1 MARLLRVPAISAGAS
16 EAVLATWPLAEN
28 VPYAATDVIATV
40 ETEKAVVDIEAE
52 EDGVILRRLV
62 GEGAN
67 VAVGQPIALLGA
79 PGEPAGDID
88 EMLRAHGVAAG
99 PPPAAPTAP
108 AAPAAPAGSPV
119 SSAPSAGSPASGADL
134 VRAAPAGN
142 GQPQGPG
149 PHDAEQAGALQ
160 AGALRAGAQRIF
172 VSPLARRLAR
182 DSALDLR
189 AIAGTG
195 PNGRIMRRDVEQA
208 MRAIGRAPAA
218 ATGWL
223 AEPALQPSPAV
234 TTGTAEGAAAG
245 WPTPVAPAAPPAA
258 AGHTAIAH
266 SRVRQ
271 AIASRL
277 TESKRT
283 VPHFYLSGSAR
294 AGKLL
299 RLRAELNDGTSPV
312 RVSVN
317 DLVVKA
323 VARAHQL
330 VPAMNVIWT
339 PEALLSYSSVD
350 VGVAVASPR
359 GRVTPGLRSAARYPI
374 SALSAAVA
382 DLVDRAGAGRL
393 QQRELE
399 GGTTC
404 VTNLGMFGVEEFSAI
419 INPPQSSIIAVGAIH
434 DAPVVKK
441 GKLGVGAVMRVTL
454 SVDHRAADGTTA
466 AEWMKAFVALI
477 EHPAQI
483 LA

>member
-28 VPYAATDVIATV
+28 VPYTAADVIATV
-40 ETEKAVVDIEAE
+40 ETEKAIVDIEAE

-79 PGEPAGDID
+79 PGEAAGDID
-88 EMLRAHGVAAG
+88 EMLRAQGV
-99 PPPAAPTAP
+99 AP
-108 AAPAAPAGSPV
+108 AAAAPAGSPV
-119 SSAPSAGSPASGADL
+119 SSPPSAGSPASGADL

-142 GQPQGPG
+142 GQRQGPG
-149 PHDAEQAGALQ
+149 PHRDAEQAGAQ
-160 AGALRAGAQRIF
+160 RAGTQRIF

-182 DSALDLR
+182 EGALDLR

-208 MRAIGRAPAA
+208 MRAVGP
-218 ATGWL
+218 
-223 AEPALQPSPAV
+223 
-234 TTGTAEGAAAG
+234 
-245 WPTPVAPAAPPAA
+245 APAAPLTAA
-258 AGHTAIAH
+258 PQTAAPQTAAPLAAALAPAGHTAIAH

-299 RLRAELNDGTSPV
+299 RLRAELNEGTGPA

-317 DLVVKA
+317 DLVIKA

-339 PEALLSYSSVD
+339 PEALLSYDSVD
-350 VGVAVASPR
+350 IGVAVASPR
-359 GRVTPGLRSAARYPI
+359 GLVTPVLRAAERYPV
-374 SALSAAVA
+374 SALAVAVA

-404 VTNLGMFGVEEFSAI
+404 VTNLGMFGVEQFSAI
-419 INPPQSSIIAVGAIH
+419 INPPQSSILAVGAIH

-441 GKLGVGAVMRVTL
+441 GKLRVGAVMRVTL
-454 SVDHRAADGTTA
+454 SADHRAIDGATA